1 MGNLVSGLKIKRVTV
16 FLALVSL
23 AAFWVGCE
31 SSSTTADEHEGFT
44 GFWMAVD
51 QTDGGFNRLSLTENA
66 DGTINLGLSETHVSS
81 CLGGRGT
88 LSGSGVLDAGVL
100 TVPIT
105 IQCLSG
111 EEATYNKPKGDP
123 IGPLPVT
130 FEFVGDNL
138 IEFYF
143 APIELRVSYHRI
155 SSD

>member
-1 MGNLVSGLKIKRVTV
+1 MGNLVSGRRKPGIAVL
-16 FLALVSL
+16 LALVVV
-23 AAFWVGCE
+23 AAILIGCE

-66 DGTINLGLSETHVSS
+66 DGTVNLGLSETHVTS

-88 LSGSGVLDAGVL
+88 LSGSGVVDAGVL

-111 EEATYNKPKGDP
+111 EEATYNEPKGDP

-143 APIELRVSYHRI
+143 APIELRVLYHRI